1 MEETEHWAS
10 NQVSACKADYEKKRS
25 ILSDREFEL
34 EGKLRRADD
43 LVDYR
48 EEYIESESDKRAAKI
63 TAKIKEEYK
72 QKSEKIMEQYE
83 TKKAAIYGFLILMIV
98 YGFLTTAYQAIR
110 SERFWADFIEF
121 WKTIALY
128 IYNRW
133 LDFEVVMECVSSITA
148 DIPYAIVRV
157 IVAIILLII
166 ALLIM
171 IAIFLLFPLTPVVII
186 GYLYKK
192 CLWDLV
198 SVGVAIMSF
207 AFIVWIADHLNSVSW
222 NLLLVW
228 ILIQAIYALIRVI
241 KEYWPLYCCS

>member
-10 NQVSACKADYEKKRS
+10 NQVSACKADYEEKESLLTEK
-25 ILSDREFEL
+25 EFKL

-43 LVDYR
+43 LIEHR

-110 SERFWADFIEF
+110 SERFWTDFIES

-133 LDFEVVMECVSSITA
+133 LDFEVVMEWVSSITA

-157 IVAIILLII
+157 TVAVILLII

-241 KEYWPLYCCS
+241 KEYWPLYC